1 MVPPKTYFARL
12 RHRDDLRAFGIKLD
26 DRFQHVYVIGKTGA
40 GKTTLLETLIRG
52 DLASGSGVALLDP
65 HGDLAERIKAWA
77 DRFRPDDINYVD
89 IADPLCAVA
98 YNPLVYARPK
108 LRPLIAAGLI
118 DVFRMM
124 WADAWGPRME
134 HVLRNALLALLDQPK
149 ATLPDILRLF
159 TDKPFRHEVV
169 RHIQNAPVRQFWKVE
184 FPKYSYRYQADAVAP
199 IQTKIGALLA
209 DPRLYRFFT
218 EDDGQIRLRSIMDAR
233 QILIVNLSKG
243 RLGADSARLVG
254 GVLTTMIGLAAFSRA
269 DTLEE
274 GRLPFF
280 LHVDE
285 FQNFTTLA
293 VADMLSELRKYR
305 VGMVMAH
312 QYLHQLDPDIRHA
325 ALGNAGTLI
334 SFRVG
339 AEDAGHLAKEFEP
352 NFQRLDLVSLPNRHI
367 YLKLMIDGT
376 PSRPFSATT
385 LAPDEALKVQKSKV
399 DKIIL
404 DS

>member
-1 MVPPKTYFARL
+1 MPLQTHFARL

-52 DLASGSGVALLDP
+52 DLASGCGVALLDP
-65 HGDLAERIKAWA
+65 HGDLAERIRAWA
-77 DRFRPDDINYVD
+77 DCYRSGDTTYVD
-89 IADPLCAVA
+89 IADPDCAVA
-98 YNPLVYARPK
+98 YNPLVYARPV

-134 HVLRNALLALLDQPK
+134 YVLRNALLALLDQPK
-149 ATLPDILRLF
+149 ATLPDILKLF
-159 TDKPFRHEVV
+159 TDKPFRYEVV

-199 IQTKIGALLA
+199 IQSKIGALLA

-218 EDDGQIRLRSIMDAR
+218 EDRGQIRLRSIMDAG

-254 GVLTTMIGLAAFSRA
+254 GVLTTMVGLAAFSRA
-269 DTLEE
+269 DIREE
-274 GRLPFF
+274 DRLPFF

-352 NFQRLDLVSLPNRHI
+352 KFQRLDLVNLPNRHI

-385 LAPDEALKVQKSKV
+385 LAPDEATKEAE
-399 DKIIL
+399 IL
-404 DS
+404 SG